1 MLCEKKVGNSGMGM
15 KRFWG
20 SVVLNIQKAHG
31 CVTWGCGLAV
41 NTVVLG

>member
-20 SVVLNIQKAHG
+20 SVVLDTHQCG
-31 CVTWGCGLAV
+31 CGNWGCGLAV
-41 NTVVLG
+41 NAVELG